1 MIRLYDSKLSGNCH
15 KVRLMLAL
23 LGLDYEA
30 KAVDMRAGEQR
41 SPEFL
46 ELNPLG
52 QVPVLTDDGVTLRDS
67 QAILVYLAL
76 KHGEDHWFPRD
87 PAGASEVVQWLS
99 YSANEVLHGLAIS
112 RAIKVFKRDLDAELA
127 NARGRAV
134 LDVLDAHLSRHDWV
148 ATGRVTIADVACY
161 PYVAVAPEGGFD
173 LGPYSAINAWLGRIA
188 KLPGFVAMPP
198 A

>member
-23 LGLDYEA
+23 LGLDYET

-46 ELNPLG
+46 KLNPLG
-52 QVPVLTDDGVTLRDS
+52 QVPVLADDGVTLRDS

-76 KHGEDHWFPRD
+76 KYGEDHWFPRD
-87 PAGASEVVQWLS
+87 PAGTGEVVQWLS
-99 YSANEVLHGLAIS
+99 YSANEVLHGLAVS
-112 RAIKVFKRDLDAELA
+112 RAIRVFKRDLDAELA

-134 LDVLDAHLSRHDWV
+134 LEVLDAHLSRHDWL

-188 KLPGFVAMPP
+188 RLPGFVAMPS